1 MSERTI
7 ETKAPSETRRMVC
20 FTSALVRGEHISHA
34 TLDGE
39 LTLCG
44 RSGWFAEDAW
54 TDIGPD
60 CLICSKALVAERV
73 QGVGREGAS
82 S

>member
-1 MSERTI
+1 MQNEDSNE
-7 ETKAPSETRRMVC
+7 ETTTATPRENETRRMVC
-20 FTSALVRGEHISHA
+20 FASALVRGEHISHA

-39 LTLCG
+39 RTMCG

-60 CLICSKALVAERV
+60 CLICSKALE
-73 QGVGREGAS
+73 AS

>member
-1 MSERTI
+1 MSNE
-7 ETKAPSETRRMVC
+7 ETTTETTRETRRMVC
-20 FTSALVRGEHISHA
+20 FASALVRGEHISHV

-39 LTLCG
+39 RTLCG
-44 RSGWFAEDAW
+44 RSGWFAEDPW

-60 CLICSKALVAERV
+60 CLICTRAL
-73 QGVGREGAS
+73 GAS